1 MPTAARLGILH
12 CRKRASDFR
21 GFEALIVAL
30 PHRKGAGATSCRTA
44 VVQAAGGS

>member
-21 GFEALIVAL
+21 GFEALIGRL
-30 PHRKGAGATSCRTA
+30 PHRKCAGGMPCRTA